1 MNRRKDWYPPR
12 WIVAQDVQPGDVVAV
27 KVQTIKTAQRK
38 GGSIMLYG
46 TDSMH
51 DYYQLDQDVL
61 LISRATPEPA
71 RDAP

>member
-1 MNRRKDWYPPR
+1 MNRKVWSPPR

-27 KVQTIKTAQRK
+27 KVQTIKTARRQ

-61 LISRATPEPA
+61 LIARGSTPEGETPQ
-71 RDAP
+71 